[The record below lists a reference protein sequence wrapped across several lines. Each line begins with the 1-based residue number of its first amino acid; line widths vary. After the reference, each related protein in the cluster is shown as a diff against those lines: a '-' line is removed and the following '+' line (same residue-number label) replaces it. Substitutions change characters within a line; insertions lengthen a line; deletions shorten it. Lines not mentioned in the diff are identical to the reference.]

1 MKNAKLMIKKSLLLV
16 LVGIFMFSI
25 YGEVKAETL
34 NNIVN
39 YKIKEFK
46 VYVYND
52 EGLSDVNGFKE
63 QEGVNVITIKP
74 EELNYKLKDAK
85 VYDIDNYK
93 LIEVPI
99 KIENMEKILEEKV
112 LSLSDKLSGGTDEK
126 YYCTLSVVYDL
137 TKLPADADKVYDYDY
152 ESVFSGNQDGT
163 DIKNPTNLH
172 QMLVSV
178 IYDKNNSNNHFDY
191 DGKMNYK
198 VKYITVPQGE
208 REITYSIK
216 AHGKEIPIFD
226 QYSFYSGDKF
236 TEGSEKYRFMLH
248 DDEYFIAED
257 ENNQNNNESIQ
268 TIPTNSKQNSS
279 NSKGQV
285 VAVPD
290 TSVDKNIIISVL
302 GVASLIGGYLVI
314 RKTRDS

>member
-1 MKNAKLMIKKSLLLV
+1 MIEMKKFNFKKNLLLF

-25 YGEVKAETL
+25 FSDVKAETL
-34 NNIVN
+34 NNIVD

-46 VYVYND
+46 IYVYND

-74 EELNYKLKDAK
+74 EDINYKLKDAK

-99 KIENMEKILEEKV
+99 KIENMEKILEEKI

-137 TKLPADADKVYDYDY
+137 NRLPDDANKVYDYDY
-152 ESVFSGNQDGT
+152 ENVFSGNQDET

-178 IYDKNNSNNHFDY
+178 IYDKNNLNNHFDY

-208 REITYSIK
+208 REITYSIR

-236 TEGSEKYRFMLH
+236 VRGNEKYRFMLH
-248 DDEYFIAED
+248 DDEYFIAKD
-257 ENNQNNNESIQ
+257 ENNNTNNSNDNIIETPVDKNPTKIQ
-268 TIPTNSKQNSS
+268 KINN
-279 NSKGQV
+279 
-285 VAVPD
+285 VPD
-290 TSVDKNIIISVL
+290 TGVNKNIVTFVVGSTL
-302 GVASLIGGYLVI
+302 LIFGCLII
-314 RKTRDS
+314 RKTRSS